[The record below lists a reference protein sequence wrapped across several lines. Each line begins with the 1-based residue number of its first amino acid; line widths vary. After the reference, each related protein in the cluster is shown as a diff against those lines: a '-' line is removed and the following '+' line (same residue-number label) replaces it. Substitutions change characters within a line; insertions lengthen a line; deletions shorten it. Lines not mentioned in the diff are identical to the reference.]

1 MRNSATDRVIV
12 SLSVCWVGIAAFG
25 MSAGSAVAG
34 DTSVPPAAS
43 DWSQEQGA
51 RVRVIAAS
59 VVPNGEASRRIYAG
73 VEIDLDDGWKTYWR
87 NPGSS
92 GVPPRIE
99 FDGSGNLA
107 KAELMFPAPVRFK
120 DRDGDTVGYK
130 KHVVLPVALTP
141 SDPSKP
147 ISLKVSAEFGICREI
162 CVPVQPV
169 LSLIVPPEVAKA
181 SDEGLLPTALARVP
195 LPSASAE
202 SAPRLETVSVT
213 LAGAKPQVVID
224 ARFPGRSAEGDIFL
238 EAPDGIWIPL
248 PQPSGAGSNGA
259 RRFVVDLD
267 DGADL
272 KDLQGRRIRVTL
284 VGSDGQS
291 ETSFK
296 MVEAK

>member
-1 MRNSATDRVIV
+1 MIV
-12 SLSVCWVGIAAFG
+12 SLGALWVGIAAFG
-25 MSAGSAVAG
+25 VSTGSALAG
-34 DTSVPPAAS
+34 DTPVPPVAS
-43 DWSQEQGA
+43 DWSREQGA

-59 VVPNGEASRRIYAG
+59 VVPTGQASRRIYAG
-73 VEIDLDDGWKTYWR
+73 LEIELDDGWKTYWR

-141 SDPSKP
+141 NDPSKP
-147 ISLKVSAEFGICREI
+147 VSLKVSAEFGICREI

-169 LSLIVPPEVAKA
+169 LGLIVPPEVAKA
-181 SDEGLLPTALARVP
+181 PDQGPLQTALSRVP
-195 LPSASAE
+195 LPSALADG
-202 SAPRLETVSVT
+202 APRIENVSVT

-248 PQPSGAGSNGA
+248 PQPSGTVENGA
-259 RRFVVDLD
+259 RRFIVDLN

-272 KDLQGRRIRVTL
+272 QDLQGRRIRATL

-291 ETSFK
+291 ETSFE
-296 MVEAK
+296 MIEAK